1 MPTFR
6 HGKNTVVLFDK
17 YDLSQYFNSATTSAM
32 AEAVE
37 TTTFGSANKTYAVG
51 MKDGTVSFEGLWSGV
66 LDTEGSDAVLHT
78 AIASTTKKIITVAT
92 EGATIG
98 RRCKL
103 VNTDETSYEIKA
115 AVADMVTISAE
126 AQASGTVGG
135 LDGGVLL
142 AASQTVTATV
152 ANSSVDNAA
161 ATSNGGVAHL
171 HVTTNT
177 RNGAITVKVQH
188 SSNGSTWADLTTFTA
203 TTSATTTSERIEV
216 AAGTSVNR
224 YLRANVSGF
233 AGSTG
238 SAIITVGFARR

>member
-17 YDLSQYFNSATTSAM
+17 YDLSQYFNSATVSAM

-37 TTTFGSANKTYAVG
+37 TTTFGSANKTFAIG
-51 MKDGTVSFEGLWSGV
+51 QKDGTVSFEGLWSGA
-66 LDTEGSDAVLHT
+66 LDTEGADAVLHT

-92 EGATIG
+92 EGATLG

-103 VNTDETSYEIKA
+103 INTDETSYEVKA

-152 ANSSVDNAA
+152 ANTGVDNTAA
-161 ATSNGGVAHL
+161 SSNGGVAHL

-188 SSNGSTWADLTTFTA
+188 SSNNSTWADLTTFTA
-203 TTSATTTSERIEV
+203 TTSATTTSERIEI

-224 YLRANVSGF
+224 YIRANVSGF
-233 AGSTG
+233 AGSSG

>member
-6 HGKNTVVLFDK
+6 HGKNTVVVFDK
-17 YDLSQYFNSATTSAM
+17 YDLSQYFNSVTTSAM

-37 TTTFGSANKTYAVG
+37 TTTFGSANKTYAIG
-51 MKDGTVSFEGLWSGV
+51 MKDGTIAFEGLWSGV
-66 LDTEGSDAVLHT
+66 LDTEGSDAILH
-78 AIASTTKKIITVAT
+78 AAFGAESKIPITVAT
-92 EGATIG
+92 EGATLG

-103 VNTDETSYEIKA
+103 INSDDTSYEIKA
-115 AVADMVTISAE
+115 AVADMVTISGS

-135 LDGGVLL
+135 IDGGVLL
-142 AASQTVTATV
+142 AASQALTATV
-152 ANSSVDNAA
+152 ANTGVDNAA
-161 ATSNGGVAHL
+161 ASTNGGVAHL

-188 SSNGSTWADLTTFTA
+188 SSNNSTWADLVSFTA

-233 AGSTG
+233 AGSSGT
-238 SAIITVGFARR
+238 ATITVGFARR

>member
-17 YDLSQYFNSATTSAM
+17 YDLSTYFNSATTTAM

-37 TTTFGSANKTYAVG
+37 TTTFGSANKTYAIG
-51 MKDGTVSFEGLWSGV
+51 MKDGSISLEGLWAGDTDGIDEV
-66 LDTEGSDAVLHT
+66 LEAAVGS
-78 AIASTTKKIITVAT
+78 SSKKIITVAT

-98 RRCKL
+98 RRAKL
-103 VNTDETSYEIKA
+103 INTDETSYEIA
-115 AVADMVTISAE
+115 SAVADMVTISAE

-135 LDGGVLL
+135 FDGGVLL
-142 AASQTVTATV
+142 AGSQTVSSVTANT
-152 ANSSVDNAA
+152 SVDNT
-161 ATSNGGVAHL
+161 TSSTNGGVAHL

-177 RNGAITVKVQH
+177 RNGAATIKVQH
-188 SSNGSTWADLTTFTA
+188 SANNSTWADLVVFTA

-216 AAGTSVNR
+216 AAGTTVNR
-224 YLRANVSGF
+224 YVRANISAI

-238 SAIITVGFARR
+238 SVTLTVGFARR

>member
-6 HGKNTVVLFDK
+6 HGKNTIVLFNAFN
-17 YDLSQYFNSATTSAM
+17 LTEYFNSVSTSAM

-51 MKDGTVSFEGLWSGV
+51 MKDGTVSLEGLWAGDTDGV
-66 LDTEGSDAVLHT
+66 DQTLAAAVTSD
-78 AIASTTKKIITVAT
+78 SKNIITVGT
-92 EGATIG
+92 EGATLG
-98 RRCKL
+98 RRAKL
-103 VNTDETSYEIKA
+103 INADETSYEISG

-135 LDGGVLL
+135 FDGGVLL
-142 AASQTVTATV
+142 AANQTVTATV
-152 ANSSVDNAA
+152 ANTGVDNAA
-161 ATSNGGVAHL
+161 ASTNGGVAHL

-188 SSNGSTWADLTTFTA
+188 SSNNSTWADLLTFTA

-224 YLRANVSGF
+224 YVRANVSGF
-233 AGSTG
+233 AGSSG
-238 SAIITVGFARR
+238 SATITVGFARR

>member
-17 YDLSQYFNSATTSAM
+17 YDLSTYFNSATTTAM

-37 TTTFGSANKTYAVG
+37 TTTFGSANKTYAIG
-51 MKDGTVSFEGLWSGV
+51 MKDGSISLEGLWAGDTDGIDEV
-66 LDTEGSDAVLHT
+66 LSAAVGS
-78 AIASTTKKIITVAT
+78 SSKKIITVAT

-98 RRCKL
+98 RRAKL
-103 VNTDETSYEIKA
+103 INTDETSYEIA
-115 AVADMVTISAE
+115 SAVADMVTISAE

-135 LDGGVLL
+135 FDGGVLL
-142 AASQTVTATV
+142 AGSQTVSSVTANT
-152 ANSSVDNAA
+152 SVDNT
-161 ATSNGGVAHL
+161 TSSTNGGVAHL

-177 RNGAITVKVQH
+177 RNGAATIKVQH
-188 SSNGSTWADLTTFTA
+188 SANNSTWADLVVFTA

-216 AAGTSVNR
+216 AAGTTVNR
-224 YLRANVSGF
+224 YVRANISAI

-238 SAIITVGFARR
+238 SVTLTVGFARR